1 MKPDRILVRAPTWIG
16 NAVMAT
22 PVLRAL
28 RGAYPQAEIV
38 VEGRPLLAELLAGL
52 AEVKAL
58 VRRAKLLLTNDTGPR
73 QIAIAV
79 GTPVVVLMGPT
90 DPRRTQQHM
99 ERQRVLREDVDCS
112 PCQLKT
118 CPIDHRCMTRLSPE
132 RAISAAQELIVESLP
147 D

>member
-1 MKPDRILVRAPTWIG
+1 M
-16 NAVMAT
+16 
-22 PVLRAL
+22 
-28 RGAYPQAEIV
+28 
-38 VEGRPLLAELLAGL
+38 
-52 AEVKAL
+52 

-90 DPRRTQQHM
+90 DPRGTQQHM